1 MEVSA
6 TTEQLSAGSEEVVAQ
21 FSSIAHIASEVSG
34 QTQQIQSMS
43 NKQLGMMQHVHEAT
57 TVLTANTLGMRQA
70 IQQVNV

>member
-1 MEVSA
+1 MFPDNA
-6 TTEQLSAGSEEVVAQ
+6 QSAGSEEVVAQ

-34 QTQQIQSMS
+34 QTQ
-43 NKQLGMMQHVHEAT
+43 HVHEAA